1 MTDNPNIEKLR
12 QQQNE
17 LESQQE
23 EKRVKIALKPLEHAV
38 GLRLPTYATPLS
50 AGMDLS
56 AALEEAI
63 ELDSGERALVPTGLA
78 IALPSG
84 YEAQIRPRS
93 GLALKHGVTVL
104 NTPGTIDADYRG
116 EIKVI
121 LINHGKDPFIIER
134 GMRIAQ
140 MVVERHETIG
150 WDIVENLEE
159 SERGEGGF
167 GSTGTSS
174 T

>member
-17 LESQQE
+17 LASQQE
-23 EKRVKIALKPLEHAV
+23 DRRVKIALKPLEHAV

-78 IALPSG
+78 IALPAG

-140 MVVERHETIG
+140 MVVERHETID